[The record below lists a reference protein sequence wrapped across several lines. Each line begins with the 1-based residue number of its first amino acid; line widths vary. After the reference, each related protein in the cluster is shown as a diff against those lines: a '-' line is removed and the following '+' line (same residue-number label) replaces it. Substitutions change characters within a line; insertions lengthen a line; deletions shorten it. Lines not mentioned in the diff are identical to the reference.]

1 MTDMLKAIPMTKP
14 EIAPFAGETF
24 PEFDRSAEFAWSTAE
39 AKQRGIYGFD
49 SRDVRSRP
57 FNMLRSRLLKL
68 QRHKG
73 WRLFGIVSATPAVG
87 KSFCATNLAAA
98 LSRTPGLDTYLV
110 DLDLRR
116 GSIAY
121 NFGIPV
127 ERGMRDYLEGDVDSL
142 AAFACHPQGER
153 LVILPTDRAP
163 AHSAELLASSRMERT
178 IASMRAVTAPSIFLC
193 DLPPVFANDD
203 ATIVTTKLDAFIM
216 VVEEGRTTKKQ
227 VKDALHVLD
236 QAPCAGVVLNRFDG
250 GLLADSYGYGYGAG
264 YADYYK

>member
-14 EIAPFAGETF
+14 ETAAFAGETM
-24 PEFDRSAEFAWSTAE
+24 PSLDDSVAFAWNSAE

-116 GSIAY
+116 GSIAH
-121 NFGIPV
+121 NFGVSV
-127 ERGMRDYLEGDVDSL
+127 EQGMRDYLEGDVESL
-142 AAFACHPQGER
+142 RALARHPEGER
-153 LVILPTDRAP
+153 LVILPTDRAA
-163 AHSAELLASSRMERT
+163 AHSAELLASAKMT
-178 IASMRAVTAPSIFLC
+178 QVIAAMRAVTTPSIFLC

-203 ATIVTTKLDAFIM
+203 ATIVTTKLDAFIL

>member
-1 MTDMLKAIPMTKP
+1 MHMMASDLPA
-14 EIAPFAGETF
+14 ASAF
-24 PEFDRSAEFAWSTAE
+24 PTLDHSTEFDWSGAQ

-68 QRHKG
+68 HRNKR

-87 KSFCATNLAAA
+87 KSFVGTNLAAA
-98 LSRTPGLDTYLV
+98 LSRTPGIDTTLL

-116 GSIAY
+116 GSIAA
-121 NFGIPV
+121 NFGLPV
-127 ERGMRDYLEGDVDSL
+127 ERGLREYFEGEIDDLNSL
-142 AAFACHPQGER
+142 AVHPHGER
-153 LVILPTDRAP
+153 LVILPTDRA
-163 AHSAELLASSRMERT
+163 ATHSAELLSSSRMDDMVH
-178 IASMRAVTAPSIFLC
+178 AMRARPPHSIFLC

-203 ATIVTTKLDAFIM
+203 ATIVTTKLDAFIL

-227 VKDALHVLD
+227 IQDALHILD

-250 GLLADSYGYGYGAG
+250 GMIADSYGYGYGAG
-264 YADYYK
+264 YGDYYK

>member
-1 MTDMLKAIPMTKP
+1 MTDMLKAIPMSTSQATP
-14 EIAPFAGETF
+14 LAAETM
-24 PEFDRSAEFAWSTAE
+24 PTLDQSTEFGWSSAE

-68 QRHKG
+68 NRHKG

-116 GSIAY
+116 GSIAH
-121 NFGIPV
+121 NFGQPV
-127 ERGMRDYLEGDVDSL
+127 EAGMRHYLEGEVESLRSL
-142 AAFACHPQGER
+142 AWHPQGER

-163 AHSAELLASSRMERT
+163 AHSAELLASERMDRT
-178 IASMRAVTAPSIFLC
+178 VAAMRACTAPSLFLC

-203 ATIVTTKLDAFIM
+203 ATIVTTKLDAFIL

>member
-1 MTDMLKAIPMTKP
+1 MTEVVMTK
-14 EIAPFAGETF
+14 IADDLRPDASIPTLQEARQFE
-24 PEFDRSAEFAWSTAE
+24 WSTAL

-68 QRHKG
+68 HRNKG
-73 WRLFGIVSATPAVG
+73 WRLFGIVSATPGVG
-87 KSFCATNLAAA
+87 KSFIATNLSAA
-98 LSRTPGLDTYLV
+98 LSRTPGIDTTLI

-116 GSIAY
+116 GSIAS

-127 ERGMRDYLEGDVDSL
+127 ERGMRDYLEGTVPALFDL
-142 AAFACHPQGER
+142 AMHPEGER
-153 LVILPTDRAP
+153 LVILPTDNAAAR
-163 AHSAELLASSRMERT
+163 SAELLSSSRMDAV
-178 IASMRAVTAPSIFLC
+178 IAAMRARPANSMFLC

-216 VVEEGRTTKKQ
+216 IVEEGRTTRKQ
-227 VKDALHVLD
+227 IQDALHVLD

-250 GLLADSYGYGYGAG
+250 GLLTDNYGYGYGAG
-264 YADYYK
+264 YSDYYNK